1 VDESGAGPNEQKT
14 TRNALD
20 ERVARALA
28 LPDMRPDAADAARAT
43 EEAQEAE
50 RKAPVAKGDSGA
62 RFLAG
67 LALLLALAAAGVSV
81 WNYLHPN
88 VTPPDLSAVQSALGT
103 AGTSLRNAQ
112 SSMSRLDQ
120 ELADMRKRVD
130 DLASAQSAANQDLD
144 TLRDQ
149 TMETA
154 EATQRLTVGEG
165 AQDQGWMR
173 TEAEHLLQSANIALQ
188 LNHDPQTAL
197 VALEAADQ
205 RLAELADPV
214 LMNARA
220 KLADEIV
227 ALRALERPDVEGIAL
242 TLGSLA
248 ARVELLP
255 IVGVAKEGA
264 PAAAQETQSAWQR
277 AVAKVVEALKSM
289 VSVQKSSDGAPVLLA
304 PQERYFLYRNLE
316 IELESARLAVLQGDA
331 ANYKQ
336 SLESA
341 QRWLETRFD
350 KEDAGV
356 QSAISAIAELHDVTL
371 VTSWPDISGSLA
383 ELQRAATP

>member
-1 VDESGAGPNEQKT
+1 
-14 TRNALD
+14 
-20 ERVARALA
+20 
-28 LPDMRPDAADAARAT
+28 
-43 EEAQEAE
+43 
-50 RKAPVAKGDSGA
+50 
-62 RFLAG
+62 
-67 LALLLALAAAGVSV
+67 
-81 WNYLHPN
+81 
-88 VTPPDLSAVQSALGT
+88 
-103 AGTSLRNAQ
+103 
-112 SSMSRLDQ
+112 
-120 ELADMRKRVD
+120 
-130 DLASAQSAANQDLD
+130 
-144 TLRDQ
+144 
-149 TMETA
+149 META

-255 IVGVAKEGA
+255 IVGVAKEGT

>member
-1 VDESGAGPNEQKT
+1 MDESGAGPNEQNA
-14 TRNALD
+14 TRKALD

-28 LPDMRPDAADAARAT
+28 LPGAAPDAVDAAARETQDADRGT
-43 EEAQEAE
+43 
-50 RKAPVAKGDSGA
+50 RTAKSDPGA
-62 RFLAG
+62 RFLAS
-67 LALLLALAAAGVSV
+67 LAVLLALAAAGLSA

-88 VTPPDLSAVQSALGT
+88 VAPPDLSAVQSALGT

-112 SSMSRLDQ
+112 SSMSRLDE

-130 DLASAQSAANQDLD
+130 ELAAAQSTTNRDID

-154 EATQRLTVGEG
+154 EATQRLTVGG
-165 AQDQGWMR
+165 GSQDQNWMR

-188 LNHDPQTAL
+188 LNHDPATAL

-205 RLAELADPV
+205 RLAALADPV
-214 LMNARA
+214 LVNARA
-220 KLADEIV
+220 KLADEIA

-255 IVGVAKEGA
+255 VVGVAQEE
-264 PAAAQETQSAWQR
+264 PAAANEATQSAWQR
-277 AVAKVVEALKSM
+277 AVAKVVAALKSM
-289 VSVQKSSDGAPVLLA
+289 VSVQKSNGSAPVILA
-304 PQERYFLYRNLE
+304 PQERFFLYRNLE
-316 IELESARLAVLQGDA
+316 IELESARLAALQRDS

-356 QSAISAIAELHDVTL
+356 QSAISAINELHGVAL
-371 VTSWPDISGSLA
+371 ATSWPDISGSLA
-383 ELQRAATP
+383 ELQRAQTP